1 MNVKIENWKL
11 FILSIFYMI
20 FAVLSY
26 RITRE
31 QFLHF
36 FMIAGIIVALVG
48 LFQILIYFFKK
59 DYLKPNEFSFSFGV
73 LYLLAGIIVA
83 SKPEVIVNNYPLV
96 VSGLVVLD
104 SVLRLQYSMN
114 LFRLDNHQWKLH
126 FALALL
132 PMIAG
137 MCLILIPM
145 QEKVL
150 HNYFSFLLI
159 FDAIAIMYTVVYY
172 KKIVRLYERRGQ
184 EYIEHNEE

>member
-1 MNVKIENWKL
+1 MNIKIENWKL
-11 FILSIFYMI
+11 FILSIFYVI

-36 FMIAGIIVALVG
+36 FMIAGIVVALVG
-48 LFQILIYFFKK
+48 LFQILVYFFKK

-73 LYLLAGIIVA
+73 LYLLAGIIIA
-83 SKPEVIVNNYPLV
+83 CKPEVIVNNYPLV

-104 SVLRLQYSMN
+104 CVLRLQYSMN
-114 LFRLDNHQWKLH
+114 LFRLDDRQWKLH
-126 FALALL
+126 LVLALIPL
-132 PMIAG
+132 IAG

-159 FDAIAIMYTVVYY
+159 FDAIAIMYTVIYY
-172 KKIVRLYERRGQ
+172 KRIVRIYEKRGQ
-184 EYIEHNEE
+184 EYIEEKEE